1 MLAIYA
7 AESEAKTCKAKS
19 HKNVKTANKAVKQDD
34 SSSKSS
40 SSSSSSGHVKQNS
53 GKHVSTT
60 PPRGKAGVAGGQSIN
75 FLQKGTLSWYTD
87 WTPTPAVKDDK
98 GIALATMMWGLG
110 KTSDSGGV
118 VDNDAERFAAFKKLT
133 PGKYKYV
140 IGFNEPDMKS
150 PGSAGFFSAEEG
162 ADAWNKWIVPHGEA
176 GSVLI
181 SPSMAKQA
189 DETWLKP
196 FLSKVSRQPDAIG
209 VHIFQNDPSKVG
221 RILDHFA
228 QYNKPMWIT
237 ETACIN
243 YQNGAHDYCTKEQ
256 SDNYIATVID
266 MFEKDDRVAAYAI
279 SDAYNGDNMA
289 LTPDHNGSKLSS
301 AGQTFK
307 AAIAKYA
314 SKRSFSESLDST
326 SKFVRKSIGSR
337 RHHAH
342 AQEA

>member
-1 MLAIYA
+1 M
-7 AESEAKTCKAKS
+7 
-19 HKNVKTANKAVKQDD
+19 
-34 SSSKSS
+34 
-40 SSSSSSGHVKQNS
+40 
-53 GKHVSTT
+53 
-60 PPRGKAGVAGGQSIN
+60 
-75 FLQKGTLSWYTD
+75 
-87 WTPTPAVKDDK
+87 DK
-98 GIALATMMWGLG
+98 GVPFLLYASLL
-110 KTSDSGGV
+110 DS
-118 VDNDAERFAAFKKLT
+118 NA
-133 PGKYKYV
+133 Y
-140 IGFNEPDMKS
+140 S
-150 PGSAGFFSAEEG
+150 PLFSSQSSQ
-162 ADAWNKWIVPHGEA
+162 GEA

-228 QYNKPMWIT
+228 QYNKPMCEFQSKDEPGSLFRIDEKESTKKKEPPSILTRFSYLSSQWTGIT